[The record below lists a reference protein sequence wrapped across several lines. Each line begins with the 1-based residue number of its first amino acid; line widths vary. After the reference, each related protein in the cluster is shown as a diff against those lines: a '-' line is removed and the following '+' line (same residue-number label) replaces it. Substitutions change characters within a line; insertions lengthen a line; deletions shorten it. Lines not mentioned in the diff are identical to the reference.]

1 MKKILADF
9 IELTKPKL
17 LLLVLITA
25 VAGFYLGSQ
34 GSLDIWLMSLML
46 TGTTL
51 VAAGA
56 LVLNQY
62 IERDIDAIMRRT
74 RNRSLPDGRLQPN
87 SALIFGLSLA
97 IAGLFINFVFVNT
110 LTGILAVISIVSYL
124 LVYTPLKTKSAFCI
138 VIGAVPGALPAA
150 GGWVAATGSFD
161 QGALILF
168 AILFFWQIPHS
179 LAIAWLYKGDYEKAG
194 MKLLPDSYPGDN
206 ATGHQVLINTM
217 ALLPIGLMPS
227 ILGITGQLHFFA
239 ALLLGATFALFA
251 AKFAMNQSIPSA
263 KKLLSASY
271 LYIPFQLGI
280 MSFDRIPY

>member
-74 RNRSLPDGRLQPN
+74 RNRPLPDGRLQAN
-87 SALIFGLSLA
+87 SALIFGLTFA

-110 LTGILAVISIVSYL
+110 LTGILAVISIVTYL

-150 GGWVAATGSFD
+150 GGWVAATGTFD

-179 LAIAWLYKGDYEKAG
+179 LAIAWLYKVDYEKAG

-227 ILGITGQLHFFA
+227 ILGITGQIHFIA
-239 ALLLGATFALFA
+239 ALLLGSIFALFA

-263 KKLLSASY
+263 KKLLYASY

-280 MSFDRIPY
+280 MSFDRVLY

>member
-1 MKKILADF
+1 MKKILTDF
-9 IELTKPKL
+9 IKLTKPKL
-17 LLLVLITA
+17 LLLVLITS

-46 TGTTL
+46 IGTTL

-74 RNRSLPDGRLQPN
+74 RNRPLPDGRLQAK
-87 SALIFGLSLA
+87 SALIFGLTLA

-110 LTGILAVISIVSYL
+110 LTGILAVISIVTYL

-150 GGWVAATGSFD
+150 GGWVAATGTFD

-179 LAIAWLYKGDYEKAG
+179 LAIAWLYKVDYEKAG

-227 ILGITGQLHFFA
+227 ILGITGQIHFFA
-239 ALLLGATFALFA
+239 ALLLGSIFALFA

-263 KKLLSASY
+263 KKLLYASY

-280 MSFDRIPY
+280 MSFDRVLY

>member
-1 MKKILADF
+1 MKKILSDF
-9 IELTKPKL
+9 IKLTKPKL
-17 LLLVLITA
+17 LLLVLITTI
-25 VAGFYLGSQ
+25 AGFYLGTQ
-34 GSLDIWLMSLML
+34 GSLDIRLMSITLI
-46 TGTTL
+46 GTTL
-51 VAAGA
+51 AAAGA

-62 IERDIDAIMRRT
+62 IERDIDAIMKRT
-74 RNRSLPDGRLQPN
+74 RNRPLPDARLQAN
-87 SALIFGLSLA
+87 SALIFGLTLA
-97 IAGLFINFVFVNT
+97 IAGLFINFIFVNT
-110 LTGILAVISIVSYL
+110 LTGILTVISMITYL
-124 LVYTPLKTKSAFCI
+124 FVYTPLKTKSAFCI

-179 LAIAWLYKGDYEKAG
+179 LAIAWLYKVDYEKAG

-227 ILGITGQLHFFA
+227 ILGMTGQLHFFA
-239 ALLLGATFALFA
+239 ALLLGTTFALYA

-263 KKLLSASY
+263 KKLLYASY

-280 MSFDRIPY
+280 MSFDRILA